1 VKPNSPPRRGEPTA
15 ALLRIVPALDALR
28 GYRVADGRRDL
39 LAGMTV
45 ACIAV
50 PQAMAYALV
59 AGIPVEFGLYTAIV
73 MTAIGTL
80 FSPSRQLVNGPTN
93 AISIAVLSVIATVQV
108 PDERLGTI
116 FALTMLIGLIQL
128 GITLARLG
136 DLTRYVSHS
145 VIVGFTLGAGSLLV
159 FDQVKN
165 LLGLRAMGDAHD
177 HVLLR
182 FWLTI
187 TQGGSV
193 HLATAALGFGTIA
206 LILALRWLKRRMAWP
221 LLPDL
226 LIAVCAA
233 SLIVAW
239 LDLDTAGVA
248 VVGAIPASL
257 PHFALPELDMAFV
270 SSFGTGA
277 FAIALLGL
285 LEAISMAKALAS
297 RTREKLDMNQQCL
310 SEALAN
316 IGGSAFQCM
325 PGSGSLTRSAINQQA
340 GGATQWSAMISAVG
354 VAAIALVLAPYAQ
367 YLPKSSL
374 AAILL
379 VASHGMVDW
388 RALASHWQATR
399 FDATIVF
406 VTAFSALAISIEF
419 CVMIG
424 VLMSFVLTV
433 PRAGR
438 MVLTE
443 FVIGPHGRAHERLP
457 GEERCSRLL
466 IFGLEG
472 EFFFGSSSTLEQH
485 FATIAGLVGPDT
497 RVIVLRMKR
506 ARNPDAVAADELEQ
520 FLSEMRSRGVHVLM
534 CGVTPELHGVL
545 ERTGVLARVPEP
557 LFLQQA
563 VRESS
568 TAHAIRHAYTLIDT
582 RCAHCP
588 WTGESRESGL
598 AAAMPPGSL

>member
-1 VKPNSPPRRGEPTA
+1 VSQNGAPHRA
-15 ALLRIVPALDALR
+15 APAAAVLRIVPALGALR
-28 GYRVADGRRDL
+28 GYRAEDGRRDL
-39 LAGMTV
+39 LAGFTV

-59 AGIPVEFGLYTAIV
+59 AGIPVEYGLYTAIV

-93 AISIAVLSVIATVQV
+93 AISIAVLSVVATVHA

-159 FDQVKN
+159 FDQLKN
-165 LLGLRAMGDAHD
+165 LLGLRAMGEAHD

-182 FWLTI
+182 FWLSI

-193 HLATAALGFGTIA
+193 HLPTAALGIGTIA
-206 LILALRWLKRRMAWP
+206 LILLLRWIKRRMAWP

-233 SLIVAW
+233 SSMVAW
-239 LDLDTAGVA
+239 LDLDTAGVK

-257 PHFALPELDMAFV
+257 PHFSLPEFDLDFV
-270 SSFGTGA
+270 SNYGTGA

-285 LEAISMAKALAS
+285 LEAISMAKALAA

-340 GGATQWSAMISAVG
+340 GGATQWSAMVSALG
-354 VAAIALVLAPYAQ
+354 VAAIALMLAPYAQ

-379 VASHGMVDW
+379 VASYGMVDW
-388 RALASHWQATR
+388 KALASHWRATR

-438 MVLTE
+438 MLLTE
-443 FVIGPHGRAHERLP
+443 FVIGPHGRVHERLP
-457 GEERCSRLL
+457 GDAACDRLL

-472 EFFFGSSSTLEQH
+472 EFFFGSSTTLEQH
-485 FATIAGLVGPDT
+485 FATIERRLTPQT
-497 RVIVLRMKR
+497 RVIVLRLKR

-520 FLSEMRSRGVHVLM
+520 FLSSMRGRGVHVLM
-534 CGVTPELHGVL
+534 SGVTPQLHRVLRRSGVL
-545 ERTGVLARVPEP
+545 ERVPEP
-557 LFLQQA
+557 LFLQQP

-568 TAHAIRHAYTLIDT
+568 TANAVRHAYTLLDG
-582 RCAHCP
+582 RCGHCP
-588 WTGESRESGL
+588 WPAASRDSGI
-598 AAAMPPGSL
+598 AASLPAGSL